1 MRRLVLSIILP
12 MLVGCA
18 TTLPA
23 LPDSSDLTEPL
34 PSDGAIVV
42 GHVVTVLIEPTNRA
56 YAPELHFF
64 ELINTATQER
74 VRVEVESKDRWFIL
88 PLGPGDYELSR
99 LQISEGAFLAMAGLN
114 PGFKVMEGEITYI
127 GTWRLGIESPQYD
140 RSILLSA
147 IAEGREAVH
156 RGLASYPS
164 LQDHP
169 FSTKLLT
176 PATVETRLYE
186 IPPYPKFWWFR
197 RHHTS

>member
-156 RGLASYPS
+156 RALASYPS

>member
-1 MRRLVLSIILP
+1 

-18 TTLPA
+18 TTLTA
-23 LPDSSDLTEPL
+23 LPDSSELTGPL

-42 GHVVTVLIEPTNRA
+42 GHVVTVLIGPTNRA
-56 YAPELHFF
+56 YVPELRFF
-64 ELINTATQER
+64 ELINMATQER

-88 PLGPGDYELSR
+88 RLHPGDYELSR

-114 PGFKVMEGEITYI
+114 PGFKVGRGEINYI

-147 IAEGREAVH
+147 IAEDRETVRQA
-156 RGLASYPS
+156 LAPYPS

-169 FSTKLLT
+169 FSTNLLT
-176 PATVETRLYE
+176 PAMVETRLYE
-186 IPPYPKFWWFR
+186 IPPYPRFWWFR